1 MLQLREKNNLLV
13 GIAQMQIS
21 SDPGDVLSAPS
32 LGSCLGIAV
41 YDPGIRL
48 GGMIHCLLPLST
60 SDPAKAQANPC
71 MYVDTGVAALLNA
84 VLAKGAKKQ
93 RLQISVGGG
102 AQINDDNN
110 VFQIGKKNY
119 TVFRKIM
126 WKNNLL
132 IKAEHVGG
140 SMSRTV
146 SLDVETGTVWLKI
159 NREMIE
165 LT

>member
-21 SDPGDVLSAPS
+21 TDPGDVLSAPS

-60 SDPAKAQANPC
+60 SDPVKAKANPC
-71 MYVDTGVAALLNA
+71 MYVDTGVTTLLNA
-84 VLAKGAKKQ
+84 VLARGAAKQ